1 LHHAAKGGNVT
12 RSIADIE
19 AQRARADLIA
29 GHEVVAAAVD
39 GMAAE
44 IRAAVGGLDPVVMV
58 VMTGGLMPAAWLMS
72 RMDFPYAVDYLHP
85 TRYRGRTTGG
95 EVHWLVRPRL
105 DLAGR
110 HVLVVDDIL
119 DEGVT
124 QNAIVDLCMGL
135 DAASVRTAVLVRK
148 RHDRRPADVRADFVG
163 LDVEDRYVFGCGMDY
178 REYYRGLPAIY
189 ALADE

>member
-1 LHHAAKGGNVT
+1 MT
-12 RSIADIE
+12 RSIAEIE
-19 AQRARADLIA
+19 DQRTRADLIA
-29 GHEVVAAAVD
+29 GQEAVAAAVD

-44 IRAAVGGLDPVVMV
+44 IRDAVGGLDPVVMV

-105 DLAGR
+105 DLEGR
-110 HVLVVDDIL
+110 HVLVIDDIL

-124 QNAIVDLCMGL
+124 QEAIVDLCRGL
-135 DAASVRTAVLVRK
+135 GAASVRTAVLVRK
-148 RHDRRPADVRADFVG
+148 RHERRAVQVRADFVG
-163 LDVEDRYVFGCGMDY
+163 LEVEDRYVFGCGMDY

-189 ALADE
+189 ALAEE

>member
-1 LHHAAKGGNVT
+1 MT

-72 RMDFPYAVDYLHP
+72 RMDFPYAVDDLHP
-85 TRYRGRTTGG
+85 ARERGRTTGG

-105 DLAGR
+105 DRAGR

-163 LDVEDRYVFGCGMDY
+163 LDVEDRFVFGCGMDY

>member
-1 LHHAAKGGNVT
+1 MT
-12 RSIADIE
+12 RSIAEIE

-29 GHEVVAAAVD
+29 GQEVVAAAVD

-44 IRAAVGGLDPVVMV
+44 IRATLAGLDPVVMV

-95 EVHWLVRPRL
+95 EVDWLVKPRL
-105 DLAGR
+105 DLTGR

-124 QNAIVDLCMGL
+124 QSAIVDLCL
-135 DAASVRTAVLVRK
+135 ERSAASVHTAVLVRK
-148 RHDRRPADVRADFVG
+148 RHDRRPVEVRADFFG
-163 LDVEDRYVFGCGMDY
+163 LEVEDRYVFGCGMDY